1 MYRYFLI
8 CSVFLNYV
16 WSEPFF
22 QLTDKPIFF
31 CFKVC
36 PLYCSQRRS
45 DEDAGS
51 LIYFEDEPHSFSH
64 DIWMDDEPSFP
75 PYPYHFGH
83 FVYCKPKTTTT
94 TPKPTTTTM
103 ATTTEEPSFICMV
116 CKKKCDY
123 PKS

>member
-8 CSVFLNYV
+8 YSVLLNNV

-22 QLTDKPIFF
+22 RLTDKPVFF

-51 LIYFEDEPHSFSH
+51 LIYEDHPYFISH
-64 DIWMDDEPSFP
+64 DVWVEDDPIFT
-75 PYPYHFGH
+75 PYPYHHAPCF
-83 FVYCKPKTTTT
+83 CPPKTTTT
-94 TPKPTTTTM
+94 TAAPTTTTM